1 MYASRKQRCNLQT
14 CNPSWNLK
22 PFKVWHRLWLILTGF
37 HVLNRVDIESSKSTN
52 VALLFLFYEVFLKW
66 VTTQWAVGFVI
77 QSVNL
82 SKPPNFWY
90 SKVRRW
96 GWGILKHPLYSGLV
110 FTIAHKCNL
119 ITSSS
124 SRLNDWK
131 YV

>member
-37 HVLNRVDIESSKSTN
+37 HVLNRVDIESSKYKYSTII
-52 VALLFLFYEVFLKW
+52 LILWSLLKW
-66 VTTQWAVGFVI
+66 VTTQWAVGFV
-77 QSVNL
+77 

-124 SRLNDWK
+124 SRLNDCK
-131 YV
+131 ISLNV